1 MVSLPEHLQAKP
13 VGRRRLAPEVRA
25 EHQRERILDAATRV
39 FAERGFQAATID
51 DVVAAAKVGVG
62 SFYDLFDNKADC
74 FVQAYSRIAAEARE
88 RIAAAVPAEAPWPE
102 QATAALRAL
111 LELIEAEPL
120 RAKVALVEVQTA
132 GPEALTRHEET
143 VDAVIPLLARG
154 RAENPALDDLPT
166 TSRGDRRRPR
176 LAPAAAPRPGRVR
189 GGRGASARRAQDRR
203 RALRRPRGGPG
214 ADRRRR
220 AGRGRGR
227 RLLGRRR
234 LSRAARRRGR
244 A

>member
-74 FVQAYSRIAAEARE
+74 FVQAYSRIAADARE

-166 TSRGDRRRPR
+166 HLEEAIVGGLAWLLQQR
-176 LAPAAAPRPGRVR
+176 LAQGEFEGVDAHLPDVLEIAVVPYVGREAVPELIAGAGRRDEGGSSSAAA
-189 GGRGASARRAQDRR
+189 A
-203 RALRRPRGGPG
+203 
-214 ADRRRR
+214 
-220 AGRGRGR
+220 
-227 RLLGRRR
+227 
-234 LSRAARRRGR
+234 
-244 A
+244 